1 MADQLI
7 EPDQLPHWVPGQLTV
22 HSPAE
27 GWDGLSVRGYRYAG
41 SDVEVPPMRDYMI
54 VAYRRGVTYMRRRVD
69 SEWIHEE
76 LGPGDVSLLTRATDS
91 HWVWPSD
98 IEVVHV
104 YLTQEELA
112 ATCRQMYE
120 RDVQDVEL
128 HDVVKA
134 DDPLIHRTAMLIAHE
149 AAHGAAGSRLMVDAL
164 SCQLAVHILRRH
176 AHVLFRETGGSG
188 GLTLHQ
194 ERIVRDYIH
203 EHLREGIALDD
214 LAATVALSRYH
225 FARRFRQSVGTT
237 PHEFVVQQRIEQAK
251 TLLQRT
257 DRSLTDIACGCG
269 FADQSHMTREFK
281 KRVGVTPGRYRSED
295 RRKGW
300 HRRSVAR
307 SQQSAIT

>member
-1 MADQLI
+1 M
-7 EPDQLPHWVPGQLTV
+7 
-22 HSPAE
+22 
-27 GWDGLSVRGYRYAG
+27 
-41 SDVEVPPMRDYMI
+41 
-54 VAYRRGVTYMRRRVD
+54 
-69 SEWIHEE
+69 
-76 LGPGDVSLLTRATDS
+76 
-91 HWVWPSD
+91 
-98 IEVVHV
+98 
-104 YLTQEELA
+104 
-112 ATCRQMYE
+112 
-120 RDVQDVEL
+120 
-128 HDVVKA
+128 
-134 DDPLIHRTAMLIAHE
+134 
-149 AAHGAAGSRLMVDAL
+149 
-164 SCQLAVHILRRH
+164 
-176 AHVLFRETGGSG
+176 
-188 GLTLHQ
+188 
-194 ERIVRDYIH
+194 RDYIH